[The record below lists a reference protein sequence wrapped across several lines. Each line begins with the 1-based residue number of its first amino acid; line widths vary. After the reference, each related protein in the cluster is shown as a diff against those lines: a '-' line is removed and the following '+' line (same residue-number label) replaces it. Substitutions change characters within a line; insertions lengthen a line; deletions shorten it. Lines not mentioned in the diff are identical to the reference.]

1 MGYMFMTEK
10 SLKSRMRWFNADDRE
25 MATWL
30 RSYAKKHAWIED
42 LATKGTHDRLRLD
55 TSFAQDF
62 INNWTNKES
71 VSNDD
76 KYRVN
81 LLRSAWRSYSNRSKT
96 STFSLS
102 KNAQKSLDY
111 LSKRLNVSKTYV
123 VNETLVA
130 AVNLIKNNKNKKFE
144 ANLLLPKLER
154 EEHVLDSLLEELLD
168 IDELKKEIADLKS
181 ENAILKKE
189 ITGLKAENKA
199 SQKSLTHN
207 QNVDAKSGRFR
218 ITHQMRRQ

>member
-1 MGYMFMTEK
+1 MFMTEK

-25 MATWL
+25 MVTWL
-30 RSYAKKHAWIED
+30 RSYAKRHAWIED
-42 LATKGTHDRLRLD
+42 LANKGTHDRSRLD
-55 TSFAQDF
+55 TRFAQDF

-71 VSNDD
+71 ISNDD

-81 LLRSAWRSYSNRSKT
+81 LLRSAWRSHSNRSQT

-102 KNAQKSLDY
+102 KNAKKSLDY

-130 AVNLIKNNKNKKFE
+130 AVKLIKNNKNKKFE
-144 ANLLLPKLER
+144 ASLLLPKLER

-199 SQKSLTHN
+199 SQKPPTHN
-207 QNVDAKSGRFR
+207 QNVDAKSSRFR

>member
-1 MGYMFMTEK
+1 MGYNFMTEK
-10 SLKSRMRWFNADDRE
+10 SLKSRMSWFNADNQE

-30 RSYAKKHAWIED
+30 RSYAKRHAWIED
-42 LATKGTHDRLRLD
+42 LANKGTPDRLRLN

-130 AVNLIKNNKNKKFE
+130 AVKLIKNNKNKIFE

-154 EEHVLDSLLEELLD
+154 EEHVLDSLLEDLLD
-168 IDELKKEIADLKS
+168 IDELE
-181 ENAILKKE
+181 KE
-189 ITGLKAENKA
+189 ITGLKAENEELKLENEALKSENA
-199 SQKSLTHN
+199 SLQKPLTHN
-207 QNVDAKSGRFR
+207 QNVDAKSGGFG
-218 ITHQMRRQ
+218 ITNQRRRQ

>member
-1 MGYMFMTEK
+1 MTEK
-10 SLKSRMRWFNADDRE
+10 SLKSRMSWFNADNQE

-30 RSYAKKHAWIED
+30 RSYAKRHAWIED
-42 LATKGTHDRLRLD
+42 LANKGTPDRLRLN

-130 AVNLIKNNKNKKFE
+130 AVKLIKNNKNKIFE

-154 EEHVLDSLLEELLD
+154 EEHVLDSLLEDLLD
-168 IDELKKEIADLKS
+168 IDELEKQIADLKA

-189 ITGLKAENKA
+189 ITGLKAENEA
-199 SQKSLTHN
+199 SQKPLTHN
-207 QNVDAKSGRFR
+207 QNVDAKSRGYG
-218 ITHQMRRQ
+218 ITNQRRRQ